1 MLTTMIEV
9 HPVRI
14 PGRWREGYALDLH
27 TVTST
32 YLGEDEFGH
41 ARFESQRSAAGEL
54 LYRLKYHADAA
65 ATLDLVDAAAAF
77 VRSCKAGVEIL
88 VPVPPSRARA
98 LQPVES
104 LGRAVADVLGID
116 FGPGCV
122 RRIRDVPQLKDVF
135 GYDERWRLL
144 AGLHE
149 VDKAKVEGRRIL
161 LFDDLF
167 RSGATMNSIT
177 AALYDDGRAADVF
190 ALTITRT
197 RSKQ

>member
-1 MLTTMIEV
+1 MT
-9 HPVRI
+9 R
-14 PGRWREGYALDLH
+14 
-27 TVTST
+27 
-32 YLGEDEFGH
+32 
-41 ARFESQRSAAGEL
+41 
-54 LYRLKYHADAA
+54 DA
-65 ATLDLVDAAAAF
+65 
-77 VRSCKAGVEIL
+77 
-88 VPVPPSRARA
+88 
-98 LQPVES
+98 
-104 LGRAVADVLGID
+104 
-116 FGPGCV
+116 
-122 RRIRDVPQLKDVF
+122 PQLKDVF

-149 VDKAKVEGRRIL
+149 VDRARVEGRRIL